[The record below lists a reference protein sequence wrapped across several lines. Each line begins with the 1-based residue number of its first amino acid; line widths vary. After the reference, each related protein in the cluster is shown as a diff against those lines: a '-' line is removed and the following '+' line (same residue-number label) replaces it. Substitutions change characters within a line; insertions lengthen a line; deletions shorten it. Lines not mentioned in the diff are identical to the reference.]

1 MPANPW
7 TLVDSALTNA
17 LNGGFDFDSDSWK
30 VALFQS
36 TSNIGTG
43 STTFAGVTNEVA
55 AGNGYSVGGVA
66 VTCSL
71 SGTTT
76 VTVDFSDAV
85 FVASGGSIVART
97 AVLYEVGGNVLAFT
111 TFHIGGTPTDKV
123 VPDGESFQVQIPTG
137 VFAIAPV

>member
-7 TLVDSALTNA
+7 TLVNSALTNA
-17 LNGGFDFDSDSWK
+17 LNGGFDFDNDVWK

-36 TSNIGTG
+36 TSNVGVG

-55 AGNGYSVGGVA
+55 AGNGYSAGGVA

-76 VTVDFSDAV
+76 VTVDYSDAV
-85 FVASGGSIVART
+85 FAASGGSITGRF

-123 VPDGESFQVQIPTG
+123 VPDGESFRVEIPAG
-137 VFAIAPV
+137 VFAIAPA